1 MKKKISIAI
10 DAMGG
15 EDSPDKTI
23 QGIKIFLDKNKLNN
37 DFIINIFGKENLI
50 NEKLKKK
57 KYFFTYR
64 SNC

>member
-57 KYFFTYR
+57 IFFHI
-64 SNC
+64 

>member
-23 QGIKIFLDKNKLNN
+23 QGIKIFLDKNKSNN

-57 KYFFTYR
+57 
-64 SNC
+64 